1 MLSTPLRLCFTL
13 ICLIF
18 CIEVNAQ
25 TPRSRQKPLPPPL
38 PTPTTE
44 SPTNPTTPPEPQE
57 IETLKIDTNLVSVPV
72 IATDTNGA
80 YVADLTQADFVL
92 TEDGQPQQIAFFGKV
107 AQPFHVVLMLDTSAS
122 TQDKLRVIQQAANA
136 FVDQLQPA
144 DRVKVIS
151 FDDEVKDHNEFT
163 NNRSVLK
170 AAINST
176 RPGKGTKVYDAFELA
191 LNNVRRIQGRKAIV
205 LFTDGVDWHSDQA
218 TYEGTVRGL
227 DEEGVIVYP
236 IRYDTREETEQIARE
251 QAEGSTPE
259 LPTLDVIRRQSR
271 GGTAPTFPSDDPN
284 SNPTINER
292 RTGPLGLP
300 LPDDIRR
307 RRTQTDPRNDPGR
320 DPSRV
325 PSPDDLPTP
334 RSTTLPP
341 IKTGPSRPRTK
352 SDDSISAML
361 DLAYS
366 TADSYLEK
374 LATKSG
380 GRLLRA
386 DTLTSLPDAFAKIAA
401 ELRTQYLLGYYPSNK
416 GTDDRYRRIKVTV
429 SRKNVHVRSRP
440 GYQSTGA
447 R

>member
-1 MLSTPLRLCFTL
+1 MVTLPLRLYFSL
-13 ICLIF
+13 ICLGF
-18 CIEVNAQ
+18 CVGVVAQ
-25 TPRSRQKPLPPPL
+25 TPRRTQKPPPL
-38 PTPTTE
+38 PTPTAET
-44 SPTNPTTPPEPQE
+44 PTDTTKPPEPQD
-57 IETLKIDTNLVSVPV
+57 IETLKTDTNLVSVPV
-72 IATDTNGA
+72 VATDANGT
-80 YVADLTQADFVL
+80 YVPDLTQEDF
-92 TEDGQPQQIAFFGKV
+92 TIAEDGQPQQIAFFGKV

-151 FDDEVKDHNEFT
+151 FDDAVTDRNEFT
-163 NNRSVLK
+163 SNRTILK

-176 RPGKGTKVYDAFELA
+176 RPGQGTKVYDAFELA
-191 LNNVRRIQGRKAIV
+191 LSNVRRIQGRKAIV
-205 LFTDGVDWHSDQA
+205 LFTDGVDWHSDSA
-218 TYEGTVRGL
+218 TFQGTVRGL

-236 IRYDTREETEQIARE
+236 IRYDTREMTEQIARQ
-251 QAEGSTPE
+251 QAQDSNPS
-259 LPTLDVIRRQSR
+259 LPTLDVIRRQNR
-271 GGTAPTFPSDDPN
+271 GTTAPTFPSDEPG

-292 RTGPLGLP
+292 RTGPMGLP
-300 LPDDIRR
+300 MPDDIYR
-307 RRTQTDPRNDPGR
+307 RRTQTDPRNDPSR

-325 PSPDDLPTP
+325 PSPGDPPPTS
-334 RSTTLPP
+334 RSTLPP
-341 IKTGPSRPRTK
+341 ITTGPSRPRAK

-361 DLAYS
+361 DLAYA
-366 TADSYLEK
+366 TADSYLET

-386 DTLTSLPDAFAKIAA
+386 DTLTSLPDAFAKIAG
-401 ELRTQYLLGYYPSNK
+401 ELRTQYLLGYYPTNK
-416 GTDDRYRRIKVTV
+416 GTDDRYRKIKVTT